1 MRVDVVFRDGAK
13 AMFSEVDVVTLYEPG
28 KPTPEPDAGLLVL
41 VAPAVLAYQ
50 VYNDEPKAD
59 ERRFP
64 VRE

>member
-1 MRVDVVFRDGAK
+1 
-13 AMFSEVDVVTLYEPG
+13 
-28 KPTPEPDAGLLVL
+28 